1 MTFLHDR
8 TADALVLVDLQ
19 ARLLPAI
26 VRGKAVV
33 RRARLLAR
41 AAKALGVPVVLTE
54 QTPGKLGPTVPP
66 LADATDRVAVKT
78 RFDASREPALAD
90 ALEERT
96 RAVVAGAEAHVCV
109 LQTCLGLLAR
119 GHAVTVVADAVGS
132 RRAEDKAAALD
143 RLAAAGVTV
152 ATSEM
157 IVFEWLET
165 ADDPAFRELLPMI
178 RDTD

>member
-1 MTFLHDR
+1 MAFLHDR
-8 TADALVLVDLQ
+8 SADALVLVDLQ

-33 RRARLLAR
+33 RRARLLVR
-41 AAKALGVPVVLTE
+41 AAHAMGVPVVLTE
-54 QTPGKLGPTVPP
+54 QTPGKLGSTVPP
-66 LADATDRVAVKT
+66 LADATDVVAVKT
-78 RFDASREPALAD
+78 RFDASREPAVAD
-90 ALEERT
+90 ALAERS
-96 RAVVAGAEAHVCV
+96 RAVVAGTEAHVCV

-132 RRAEDKAAALD
+132 RRIEDKAAALE

-165 ADDPAFRELLPMI
+165 ADDPAFRDLLPLV